1 LVVALAFLGAAYRL
15 IQDGHSLAGT
25 VLGTVDLTA
34 LVAVFVLGR
43 ISQHRDE
50 PTEDDA
56 GT

>member
-1 LVVALAFLGAAYRL
+1 MVVALAFLGAAYRL